1 MPAQDDVLIIGAGV
15 AGLAAAAELHEAG
28 VSVRLLEA
36 RDRVGGR
43 AWSIGAKGLDQ
54 AIELGAEFIH
64 GKPPELFSIAQTAH
78 LDPIELG
85 GENFTSDGKS
95 VKRFDFFQKS
105 ESVLEELSDRRPD
118 RSFMEFVR
126 EHASEDPERL
136 QWAMRYVRGFHAA
149 DPEQISVHAMV
160 RESKAEE
167 KIQGD
172 RAFRPRQGYRSL
184 IEWYER
190 RLAGVPVDLNTTVR
204 SIRWNRSG
212 VEGLCDAAPGI
223 TVHRRARKLL
233 VTLPLGV
240 WQADVSENGVVEF
253 TPELSKKRDAAARL
267 AMGRILRITLQFGE
281 RFWARRKPESP
292 DLSDMHFLMADDEY
306 FPTWWT
312 MHPIEAP
319 LLVGWA
325 PDIYADKL
333 RGKSHDEVAAQ
344 ARASLEHALPQ
355 YARDIREGLVGGYFH
370 DWQADPFS
378 RGAYSYVKVGGL
390 GAQEA
395 LGAPVEDT
403 LFFAGEA
410 TESEGHHA
418 TVHGAI
424 ATGLRAAR
432 EIRAALAAL
441 PGAVR

>member
-1 MPAQDDVLIIGAGV
+1 MLSEEDVLIIGAGL

-28 VSVRLLEA
+28 LRVRLMEA
-36 RDRVGGR
+36 RDRIGGR
-43 AWSIGAKGLDQ
+43 AWSIPAQGLEQ

-64 GKPPELFSIAQTAH
+64 GKPPELFSIAQAAH

-85 GENFTSDGKS
+85 GDNFTSDGRT
-95 VKRFDFFQKS
+95 VKRFDFFRKS
-105 ESVLEELSDRRPD
+105 ESVLDELSDRGRD
-118 RSFMEFVR
+118 ESFTEFVR
-126 EHASEDPERL
+126 EHAGEDPERL

-149 DPEQISVHAMV
+149 DPDLISVHAMV
-160 RESKAEE
+160 RESRAEE
-167 KIQGD
+167 KIEGD
-172 RAFRPRQGYRSL
+172 RGFRPRQGYRSL

-190 RLAGVPVDLNTTVR
+190 RLAGAPIDLNAPVR
-204 SIRWNRSG
+204 RVQWSRSG
-212 VEGLCDAAPGI
+212 VEVLSDAAPGSS
-223 TVHRRARKLL
+223 THRRARKLL

-240 WQADVSENGVVEF
+240 WQADVSEEGGVEF
-253 TPELSKKRDAAARL
+253 MPELPQKHTAAARL
-267 AMGRILRITLQFGE
+267 AMGRILRITLQFRE
-281 RFWARRKPESP
+281 RFWAERKAGCP
-292 DLSDMHFLMADDEY
+292 DLRKMHFLMADDEY

-312 MHPIEAP
+312 MHPIATP

-333 RGKSHDEVAAQ
+333 RGKSQDEVGAQ
-344 ARASLEHALPQ
+344 ARESLVHALPQ
-355 YARDIREGLVGGYFH
+355 YGREIREGLVAGYFH
-370 DWQADPFS
+370 DWQEDPFS

-432 EIRAALAAL
+432 EILAVL
-441 PGAVR
+441 

>member
-43 AWSIGAKGLDQ
+43 AWSIGAEGLEQ

-64 GKPPELFSIAQTAH
+64 GKPPELFSIAQRAH
-78 LDPIELG
+78 LDPVELG

-95 VKRFDFFQKS
+95 VKAFDFFQRS
-105 ESVLEELSDRRPD
+105 ESVLDELDDRGQD

-126 EHASEDPERL
+126 EHVKKDPERL

-167 KIQGD
+167 KIEGD
-172 RAFRPRQGYRSL
+172 RQFRPKHGYRSL
-184 IEWYER
+184 VEWYQR
-190 RLAGVPVDLNTTVR
+190 RLAGVPIELNTRVR
-204 SIRWNRSG
+204 SIQWSESRIEVLSFAGPSG
-212 VEGLCDAAPGI
+212 RVYRQAK
-223 TVHRRARKLL
+223 KLL

-240 WQADVSENGVVEF
+240 LQADALEEDAVEF
-253 TPELSKKRDAAARL
+253 MPELPQKRESASRL
-267 AMGRILRITLQFGE
+267 AMGRILRITLQFRE
-281 RFWARRKPESP
+281 RFWVKQKPQAP
-292 DLSDMHFLMADDEY
+292 DLSHMHFLMADDEY

-312 MHPIEAP
+312 MHPIETP

-333 RGKSHDEVAAQ
+333 RGKTHDEVAAQ

-355 YARDIREGLVGGYFH
+355 YAREIREGHGYFH

-390 GAQEA
+390 GAQQA

-432 EIRAALAAL
+432 EIRAALAAS

>member
-15 AGLAAAAELHEAG
+15 AGLAAAAELQEAG
-28 VSVRLLEA
+28 VRQRLLEA
-36 RDRVGGR
+36 RDRIGGR
-43 AWSIGAKGLDQ
+43 AWSIDAEGLEQ

-64 GKPPELFSIAQTAH
+64 GKPPELFSIAEAAH
-78 LDPIELG
+78 LDPVELG
-85 GENFTSDGKS
+85 GENFASDGKS
-95 VKRFDFFQKS
+95 VKRLDFFQKS
-105 ESVLEELSDRRPD
+105 ESVLDALNDRGPD
-118 RSFMEFVR
+118 RPFMEFVR
-126 EHASEDPERL
+126 EHVKKDPETL
-136 QWAMRYVRGFHAA
+136 KWATRYVRGFHAA
-149 DPEQISVHAMV
+149 DPESISVHAMV

-167 KIQGD
+167 KIEGD
-172 RAFRPRQGYRSL
+172 RQFRPKHGYRSL

-190 RLAGVPVDLNTTVR
+190 RLAGVPMDLNTRVR
-204 SIRWNRSG
+204 SIQWSRSG
-212 VEGLCDAAPGI
+212 VEVLASAGLSGGVCRQAK
-223 TVHRRARKLL
+223 KLL

-240 WQADVSENGVVEF
+240 LQADASENDAVEF
-253 TPELSKKRDAAARL
+253 RPELPLKKEAASRL
-267 AMGRILRITLQFGE
+267 AMGRILRITLQFRE
-281 RFWARRKPESP
+281 RFWARRKPGAP
-292 DLSDMHFLMADDEY
+292 DLSQMHFLMADDEY

-325 PDIYADKL
+325 PDLYADKL
-333 RGKSHDEVAAQ
+333 RGKTHDEVAAQ
-344 ARASLEHALPQ
+344 ARASLERALPQ
-355 YARDIREGLVGGYFH
+355 YAREIREGHGYFH

-378 RGAYSYVKVGGL
+378 RGAYSYMKVGGL

-395 LGAPVEDT
+395 LGAPVENT

-432 EIRAALAAL
+432 EIRAVLAAS

>member
-28 VSVRLLEA
+28 IRVRLLEA
-36 RDRVGGR
+36 RDRIGGR
-43 AWSIGAKGLDQ
+43 AWSIDAEGLEQ

-64 GKPPELFSIAQTAH
+64 GRPPELFSIAQAAH

-85 GENFTSDGKS
+85 GENFASDGKS

-105 ESVLEELSDRRPD
+105 ESVLNELDGRGPD
-118 RSFMEFVR
+118 RPFMEFVH
-126 EHASEDPERL
+126 EHVKKDPEKL
-136 QWAMRYVRGFHAA
+136 QWATRYVRGFHAA
-149 DPEQISVHAMV
+149 DPELISVHAMV
-160 RESKAEE
+160 RESRAEG
-167 KIQGD
+167 KIEGD
-172 RAFRPRQGYRSL
+172 RQYRPAHGYRTL
-184 IEWYER
+184 VEWYQR
-190 RLAGVPVDLNTTVR
+190 RLAGVAIDLNTRVR
-204 SIRWNRSG
+204 SIQWSRSG
-212 VEGLCDAAPGI
+212 VQVLSFG
-223 TVHRRARKLL
+223 ARSGRLYRQAKKLL

-240 WQADVSENGVVEF
+240 LQADVSENDAVEF
-253 TPELSKKRDAAARL
+253 VPDLPQKRKAASRL
-267 AMGRILRITLQFGE
+267 AMGRVLRISLHFRE
-281 RFWARRKPESP
+281 RFWASPNPELP
-292 DLSDMHFLMADDEY
+292 NLARMRFLMADDDY
-306 FPTWWT
+306 FPTWWSVY
-312 MHPIEAP
+312 PVEAP

-333 RGKSHDEVAAQ
+333 RGKTHDQVVAQ

-355 YARDIREGLVGGYFH
+355 YAREIREGLVAGYFH

-395 LGAPVEDT
+395 LGAPVENT

-410 TESEGHHA
+410 TQAEGHHA

-432 EIRAALAAL
+432 EILAVV
-441 PGAVR
+441 G